1 MEKNIKFLGLK
12 PSVKE
17 YLEKSN
23 FLIHSPVSPDPLPT
37 VIFEAIETY
46 TPVIF
51 TNLGGSYEILD
62 SGKNGLAIDHL
73 SVKKS
78 VEIILEFIDNSFEQE
93 KTLIKLKAFRE
104 KFSNEFI

>member
-1 MEKNIKFLGLK
+1 MLK
-12 PSVKE
+12 K

-23 FLIHSPVSPDPLPT
+23 FFIHCPIKPDPLPT
-37 VIFEAIETY
+37 VIFEGIESG

-62 SGKNGLAIDHL
+62 SGKNGLSIDHL

-78 VEIILEFIDNSFEQE
+78 VESILEFIDNTIRTR
-93 KTLIKLKAFRE
+93 KKY
-104 KFSNEFI
+104 